1 MAIVKVAP
9 ESFLDPNM
17 VQALKISPSKTNM
30 AAWYNRMIHIKR
42 GM

>member
-9 ESFLDPNM
+9 ESFLEPNM

-30 AAWYNRMIHIKR
+30 AASYNCMIHIKR